1 MPEQISFSFS
11 VQEVQYLLQVLGT
24 RPMNE
29 VEQLVNKVRNQIA
42 IAQQPKTEAEAEEG
56 TNE

>member
-29 VEQLVNKVRNQIA
+29 VEQLVNKVRNLIA
-42 IAQQPKTEAEAEEG
+42 IAQQPKAEAEEG
-56 TNE
+56 ANE